1 MLREK
6 ILSAPADD
14 KAICNWKG
22 FMQATEQTNEAL
34 ERRID
39 MAVPL
44 AAIERDVEERLKRIS
59 RTVKMAGFRPGKV
72 PFKMVVAQYG
82 SQVRSE
88 VVGDAIKQTFGEKVR
103 EQNLRVAGYPR
114 IERKQGGDAEKLEF
128 SAVFEVYPEIA
139 LGDVSGQSIER
150 PVLVVGEVEV
160 DKTIEVLR
168 KQRQVF
174 EKVDRVPQTGDQV
187 IVDFTGRKDGEVFQG
202 GTATDFG
209 FVIGQG
215 QMLKEFEAAVAG
227 MSIGTSKAFDLTFPD
242 DYHAEDLK
250 GRTAQFEVALK
261 EVREPR
267 LPPLDASFAR
277 ALGVA
282 DGDLAKMR
290 DEVKANLEREVKK
303 RIAARLKEQVMKVL
317 LEVNPMVAPK
327 ALIELESRQ
336 MAENARQDVAGRGM
350 DASKMPIEPA
360 WFTEQAE
367 RRVKLGL
374 LLAELV
380 KKNNLHAT
388 PEQMRAQIEE
398 FAQSYED
405 PAEIV
410 RWYYG
415 EPQRMAQVEALVVE
429 DNVVEWVLA
438 HARSSDNLVSFDELM
453 GAAT

>member
-1 MLREK
+1 
-6 ILSAPADD
+6 
-14 KAICNWKG
+14 
-22 FMQATEQTNEAL
+22 MQATEQTNAAL

-44 AAIERDVEERLKRIS
+44 AAIERDVEERLKRLS

-72 PFKMVVAQYG
+72 PFKVVASQYG

-88 VVGDAIKQTFGEKVR
+88 AVGDAIKKTFGEKVR

-114 IERKQGGDAEKLEF
+114 IEQKQGSDAEKLEF

-139 LGDVSGQSIER
+139 LGDISGQSIEK

-168 KQRQVF
+168 KQRRLF
-174 EKVDRVPQTGDQV
+174 EKVNRAAQAGDQA

-202 GTATDFG
+202 GTANNFG

-215 QMLKEFEAAVAG
+215 QMLKEFEAAVIG
-227 MSIGTSKAFDLTFPD
+227 MSIGASKAFDLTFPG

-250 GRTAQFEVALK
+250 GRTAQFEVTLK

-267 LPPLDASFAR
+267 LPELDASFAK

-317 LEVNPMVAPK
+317 LEVNPMVVPK

-336 MAENARQDVAGRGM
+336 MAENARQDAAERGM
-350 DASKMPIEPA
+350 DASKMPIEA
-360 WFTEQAE
+360 GWFTEQAE

-380 KKNNLHAT
+380 KSHNLHAK
-388 PEQMRAQIEE
+388 PEQMRAQVEE

-415 EPQRMAQVEALVVE
+415 EPQRMAQIEALVVE

-438 HARSSDNLVSFDELM
+438 HARPSDNLVSFDELM